1 MKKKYAD
8 LSKVKDVGET
18 EFIKIDT
25 PNDPF
30 FGSVCLTT
38 IKQALKDWNVPRDNG
53 TKEQILGENYKWI
66 NMYPKEANFCL
77 IAIFNDKSEFVEF
90 YFDIAKKVNY
100 KPSVPYT
107 EDLYLDIVI
116 TKENDVIFLD
126 ENELEEALKLS
137 DIKQKDYELARKTAD
152 KIVNKYHK
160 PEEFEKMKKIASD
173 YLDIL
178 KIKSMEQER

>member
-18 EFIKIDT
+18 EFIKMDT

-30 FGSVCLTT
+30 FGIVCLTT

-77 IAIFNDKSEFVEF
+77 TAIFNDKSEFVEF